1 MSQAIPASVTRLID
15 EFSRLPGVG
24 PKTAARLTYYLL
36 RAPEEQSIGL
46 AEALRDMR
54 ANTRYCSVCYNITE
68 SDPCQICADEK
79 RDREII
85 CVVEEPLDVI
95 ALDRTGNY
103 RGVFHVLHGAISPVE
118 GIGPDQLRIKELV
131 ARVEAS
137 PVREIIMA
145 TNVGLEGDATAMYVQ
160 RRLQGKVRMTRLARG
175 LPVGGDLEYADSVTL
190 AGALDGRRDMQD
202 EG

>member
-24 PKTAARLTYYLL
+24 PKTAARLTYFLL
-36 RAPEEQSIGL
+36 RAPEEQPMALSD
-46 AEALRDMR
+46 ALRDLR

-68 SDPCQICADEK
+68 ADPCQICADER
-79 RDREII
+79 RDRALI

-103 RGVFHVLHGAISPVE
+103 KGVFHVLHGAISPVE

-137 PVREIIMA
+137 PIREVIMA

-160 RRLQGKVRMTRLARG
+160 RRLQGKVRLTRLARG

-190 AGALDGRRDMQD
+190 AGALDGRREMLD